1 MGKSSV
7 VLKAVSMASNNRK
20 YSKKFFVYAVDVRTA
35 VSSRYAE
42 MALKTCFDSADEHGF
57 TDVTQRNVTS
67 TTINQYLHNESIQR
81 TLTYLKEQGKTIVII
96 FDQFEELFSKKELY
110 PLFDSVKK
118 PMQRGRCVAG
128 SVDLGVRMENRFNYS
143 CRASSILYVV

>member
-7 VLKAVSMASNNRK
+7 VLKAVSIASNNRK
-20 YSKKFFVYAVDVRTA
+20 YSKKFFVFAVDVRTA

-42 MALKTCFDSADEHGF
+42 MALKACFDSADEHGF

-67 TTINQYLHNESIQR
+67 TTINQFLHNESIQK
-81 TLTYLKEQGKTIVII
+81 TLSYLKEQGKTIVII

-110 PLFDSVKK
+110 PLFDSMK
-118 PMQRGRCVAG
+118 
-128 SVDLGVRMENRFNYS
+128 S
-143 CRASSILYVV
+143 